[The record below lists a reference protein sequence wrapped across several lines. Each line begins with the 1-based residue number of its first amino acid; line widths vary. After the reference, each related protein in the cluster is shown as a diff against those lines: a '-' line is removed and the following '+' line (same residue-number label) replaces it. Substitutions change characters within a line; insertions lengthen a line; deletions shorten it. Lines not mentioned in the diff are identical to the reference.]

1 LIGITSRQPAV
12 IQRDLKLEDV
22 RDLWLGMLRRPWK
35 SLALVPAA
43 PGGFIPGSALA
54 KALCDLGAL
63 YRGRPLP
70 LLSAS
75 NLTLDQVTQFIDTM
89 KRLEKATNGQDQ
101 EHRAIVVL
109 ESVITNPLGI
119 AVALAVDA
127 VLLVVELGKS
137 DERSAQRTIELIGRD
152 RFIGSVAL
160 K

>member
-1 LIGITSRQPAV
+1 MTGSSRQPAV
-12 IQRDLKLEDV
+12 IRPDLEQEDL

-35 SLALVPAA
+35 SLAVVPAT
-43 PGGFIPGSALA
+43 PGGFARGSAIA
-54 KALCDLGAL
+54 QALCDLGSL

-75 NLTLDQVTQFIDTM
+75 NLSLDQVAQFIDTM
-89 KRLEKATNGQDQ
+89 RRHERATNGQDP
-101 EHRAIVVL
+101 EHRAIVAL
-109 ESVITNPLGI
+109 ESVITSPLGI
-119 AVALAVDA
+119 AVALAADA
-127 VLLVVELGKS
+127 VLLVIELGKS